1 MNKSKLFLLAP
12 LIMVLCVACS
22 SARHAAPA
30 ASEKEQVEAPAMGLP
45 APQADMAVA
54 EESMAYSNEGYA
66 EPTSQAK
73 DATGKRLV
81 IMNADLSIVVA
92 DPQKKMNEIANLAQE
107 LGGFVVTSGLNK
119 MTLDNGVEVPHASI
133 TIRVLAEN
141 FNSAIEKIKDGA
153 IEVNYEN
160 RTGQDVTKE
169 YTDLQSRLRSR
180 QDAEARLKEI
190 MASATKTEDVL
201 DVFNQLTQV
210 QQEIEVLKG
219 QIKYYEESA
228 ALSAI
233 SVNISAEAS
242 VQPLKIGGWQPVG
255 VARDA
260 VQALISA
267 LKGIVNIIIW
277 LIIFI
282 LPLALVIY
290 LPARGIWVLVKRWRA
305 KHKAAKGES
314 MTPPDQPKA

>member
-1 MNKSKLFLLAP
+1 MYKRKRFLLT
-12 LIMVLCVACS
+12 LLVMLLCAACS
-22 SARHAAPA
+22 SARHEAPIAKEMEQAA
-30 ASEKEQVEAPAMGLP
+30 APAMGLP

-54 EESMAYSNEGYA
+54 EESRVYSNEGYA

-92 DPQKKMNEIANLAQE
+92 DPQKKMDEVANMAQE

-201 DVFNQLTQV
+201 NVFNQLTQV

-233 SVNISAEAS
+233 SVDISAEAS

-267 LKGIVNIIIW
+267 LKFVVNVVIW
-277 LIIFI
+277 LILFI

-305 KHKAAKGES
+305 KRKAAKGEL
-314 MTPPDQPKA
+314 MTPPDQPKV